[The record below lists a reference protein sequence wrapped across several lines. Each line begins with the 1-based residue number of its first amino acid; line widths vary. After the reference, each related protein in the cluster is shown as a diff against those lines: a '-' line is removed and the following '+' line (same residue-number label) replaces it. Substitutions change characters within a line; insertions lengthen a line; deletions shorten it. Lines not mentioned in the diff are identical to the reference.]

1 MRFNL
6 SQLLKES
13 VGAQRVYSF
22 SDTFELIPV
31 TGAGIVKGDI
41 IVTRIDK
48 GVWVSGKI
56 ETNVS
61 LECGRCVELCD
72 RELAFEFSEEYLQT
86 VDMEN
91 NLELNDQD
99 RLDIEEGKFTL
110 DGDHTLDLAETI
122 RQYAIINIPINPLC
136 RENCSGICGVCGVN
150 LNLNKCFCVD
160 RGDVRWSP
168 LRNFLGVNKD
178 I

>member
-72 RELAFEFSEEYLQT
+72 LSL
-86 VDMEN
+86 
-91 NLELNDQD
+91 
-99 RLDIEEGKFTL
+99 I
-110 DGDHTLDLAETI
+110 HI
-122 RQYAIINIPINPLC
+122 
-136 RENCSGICGVCGVN
+136 
-150 LNLNKCFCVD
+150 
-160 RGDVRWSP
+160 
-168 LRNFLGVNKD
+168 
-178 I
+178 